1 MRQLTLQPPT
11 CYQMKPAK
19 SVEGVW
25 DEIQA
30 YTRPVL
36 IGEQGYLPDGRPLAV
51 ADATGLPSG
60 SFKERGAIAKLRE
73 LQQDGVEYVVT
84 ASAGNFAAGVA
95 LGARA
100 LGMRAVVFVPDG
112 TPSVKLANITA
123 IGGKQVEVACAGSS
137 FEQAYQAAQCYG
149 NEHDLPLVE
158 PFNDQTVALGQ
169 GTVAYELLERYGDID
184 HLLVPAG
191 GGGLLAGCIE
201 AMKRSRT
208 KVYGVKLSAEE
219 YLCEGA
225 NVQALGDV
233 ALRTITAHRTNW
245 GGMLQVD
252 PADVGA
258 MVELEDRVRNVHAAA
273 MGEAA
278 YEDYPEAT
286 ALLGVAAAHKYFE
299 NLPGKVAAIVTG
311 SNADHGK
318 LDVLHQRYLEARE
331 PQMTARPSLQ
341 MASGYQL
348 RGAA

>member
-11 CYQMKPAK
+11 RYQMKPAK

-73 LQQDGVEYVVT
+73 LQQDGVEDVVT

-100 LGMRAVVFVPDG
+100 LGMRAVVFVPEG

-158 PFNDQTVALGQ
+158 PLMIKQ
-169 GTVAYELLERYGDID
+169 LLSVKG
-184 HLLVPAG
+184 
-191 GGGLLAGCIE
+191 
-201 AMKRSRT
+201 RSRMSCW
-208 KVYGVKLSAEE
+208 SATAISTICL
-219 YLCEGA
+219 YL
-225 NVQALGDV
+225 Q
-233 ALRTITAHRTNW
+233 
-245 GGMLQVD
+245 
-252 PADVGA
+252 
-258 MVELEDRVRNVHAAA
+258 AAA
-273 MGEAA
+273 
-278 YEDYPEAT
+278 DCW
-286 ALLGVAAAHKYFE
+286 LGVSK
-299 NLPGKVAAIVTG
+299 
-311 SNADHGK
+311 
-318 LDVLHQRYLEARE
+318 Q
-331 PQMTARPSLQ
+331 
-341 MASGYQL
+341 
-348 RGAA
+348 